1 MYIWKVVSWQHR
13 KEGAGIVWQ
22 RTVIPVSNQISNKLL
37 LLVGICCRTSL
48 TLEMSQAHWKTFWEE
63 MDEYSFS
70 KGFLVCRH
78 CSICSSSHE
87 YFFFLH
93 CVCNPV
99 YNIDCCKGCWEH
111 GSGIYINGISI
122 NGLKEGLQT
131 TLFIQFHY
139 LLLFCLSSFYFYGAI
154 WSRQTSGN
162 SVLPIGNGQFLVYTS
177 YGKGKQNNGILH
189 VYLQRKEK
197 NL

>member
-1 MYIWKVVSWQHR
+1 
-13 KEGAGIVWQ
+13 
-22 RTVIPVSNQISNKLL
+22 
-37 LLVGICCRTSL
+37 
-48 TLEMSQAHWKTFWEE
+48 MSQAHQKVFWEE
-63 MDEYSFS
+63 TNQYSFS
-70 KGFLVCRH
+70 KGFLVCRY
-78 CSICSSSHE
+78 CSIRSSSHDFSFF
-87 YFFFLH
+87 FFFLH

-131 TLFIQFHY
+131 TPFIQFHS
-139 LLLFCLSSFYFYGAI
+139 LPLFCFSSFYFYCTI
-154 WSRQTSGN
+154 RSRQASGN
-162 SVLPIGNGQFLVYTS
+162 SVLPMGNGQFLVHTS

-189 VYLQRKEK
+189 VYLQRKEE